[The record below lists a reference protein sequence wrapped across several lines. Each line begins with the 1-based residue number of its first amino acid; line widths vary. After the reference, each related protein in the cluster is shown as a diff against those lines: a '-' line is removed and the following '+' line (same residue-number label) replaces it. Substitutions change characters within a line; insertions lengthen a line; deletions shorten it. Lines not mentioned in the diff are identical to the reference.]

1 MSYVDG
7 IYERDRDLIHVVER
21 DKNGKRVY
29 REYPAN
35 YIFYYPDPKGK
46 HRSIYDTPVSR
57 FSTRSN
63 KEFQKE
69 KRMYGSKK
77 LYESDINPVFRCLAD
92 NYLNSDAPRLHTC
105 FFDIE
110 VDFDPELGF
119 SPTTDPFNPVT
130 AISLYLDWLDQL
142 VTLCIAPKTLN
153 AEQAA
158 EITGEF
164 ENTILFTSEI
174 EMFETFFEL
183 IEDADVLT
191 GWNSEG
197 YDIPYMVNR
206 VTRVMSKDDTR
217 KFCLLGQLPKLKQYE
232 RFGKIEYTYDLVG
245 RIHLD
250 YLQLYKKY
258 NYEQRHSYKLD
269 SIGEMEV
276 GENKTQYEGTL
287 DQLYN
292 QDFKRFLE
300 YNRQDT
306 MLLVKIHNKLKFL
319 DLANQLAHENTVLLP
334 TVMGSVAM
342 IEMAVYNE
350 AHARGFVVP
359 DKPRTNSFEEKFN
372 EDDDDDEAKAAGAYV
387 AVPKKG
393 MHEYIGAVDINSLYP
408 STIRALNM
416 AGETIVGQ
424 IRPALTDEYMR
435 VKSIEL
441 AKRMKKNKFKDDND
455 VEGVFSAALWEGLFA
470 ALEYTAVMNQERGT
484 MLTIDWENGRSEEFS
499 AAEVHKLI
507 FDSRNPWMLSA
518 NGTIFTY
525 EREGVVPGL
534 LTRWYAERK
543 DLQKKLKQSTTKED
557 QEYWDKRQLVK
568 KILLNSAYGA
578 LLNEH
583 CRFYDKRIGQ
593 STTLCGRTIVKHQ
606 CAYLNELITGEYQH
620 DGTAVIY
627 SDTDSTYFSAYTTLK
642 PQIDAGTLEWNK
654 DVAVQIYDSL
664 GESVNESFPTFMER
678 AFHCPT
684 NKGEILK
691 AGRELVADRG
701 IFITKKRYAVN
712 IYDKEGKR
720 LDKNGSTGKI
730 KAMGLDL
737 KRADTPKYIQEFL
750 MRVLTDV
757 LNGAQKDQVI
767 GAIKEFKR
775 ELSEQP
781 GWTKG
786 SPKSVNKLT
795 FYQQQ
800 EQNSRTQRND
810 LKRVFDDLSTG
821 KGRANMPGHNRA
833 ALNWNAL
840 RELHNDNY
848 SMKIVDGMRIVVCKL
863 KENPLGYTSVAYPTD
878 ELRLPEWFKELPFDN
893 ETMEKILVDEK
904 IENLLGALNW
914 DLRTETVT
922 NNTFDQLFT
931 FG

>member
-1 MSYVDG
+1 MYVDA
-7 IYERDRDLIHVVER
+7 IHDREHDRIHVIER

-29 REYPAN
+29 RDYPAS
-35 YIFYYPDPKGK
+35 YIFYYPDAKGK

-57 FSTRSN
+57 FSSRSH

-69 KRMYGSKK
+69 KRTYSGKK
-77 LYESDINPVFRCLAD
+77 LFESDVNPVFRCLAD
-92 NYLNSDAPRLHTC
+92 NYLNADSPKLHTC

-130 AISLYLDWLDQL
+130 AISLYLDWLGQL
-142 VTLCIAPKTLN
+142 ITLCIAPKHMSIDTAN
-153 AEQAA
+153 
-158 EITGEF
+158 EITQQF
-164 ENTILFTSEI
+164 DNTLLFSSEI
-174 EMFETFFEL
+174 EMFETFFQL

-217 KFCLLGQLPKLKQYE
+217 KFCLMGQLPKLKEYE
-232 RFGKIEYTYDLVG
+232 RFGKVEYTYELVG
-245 RIHLD
+245 RIHMD

-269 SIGEMEV
+269 NIGEMEV

-350 AHARGFVVP
+350 AHRRGFVVP
-359 DKPRTNSFEEKFN
+359 DKQRSNTFEDKLN
-372 EDDDDDEAKAAGAYV
+372 EEYDDDDQKAAGAYV

-393 MHEYIGAVDINSLYP
+393 LHEYIGAVDINSLYP
-408 STIRALNM
+408 SAIRALNM
-416 AGETIVGQ
+416 AAETIVGQ
-424 IRPALTDEYMR
+424 IRTTLTDEYMR
-435 VKSIEL
+435 LKAIEL
-441 AKRMKKNKFKDDND
+441 ARRMKKNKFKSDED
-455 VEGVFSAALWEGLFA
+455 VEGIFSSALWEGLFA
-470 ALEYTAVMNQERGT
+470 SLEYTSVMNQERGT
-484 MLTIDWENGRSEEFS
+484 MLTIDWENGKSEEMS
-499 AAEVHKLI
+499 AAEIWKLI
-507 FDSRNPWMLSA
+507 FDSRKPWMLSA

-525 EREGVVPGL
+525 EVEGVVPGL
-534 LTRWYAERK
+534 LSRWYSERK
-543 DLQKKLKQSTTKED
+543 DLQKKLKQSTTDED
-557 QEYWDKRQLVK
+557 REFWDKRQLVK

-606 CAYLNELITGEYQH
+606 CAHLNELITGTYQH
-620 DGTAVIY
+620 DGEAVIY
-627 SDTDSTYFSAYTTLK
+627 SDTDSTYFSAFTTLK
-642 PQIDAGTLEWNK
+642 PQIEEGTLEWNK

-664 GESVNESFPTFMER
+664 GENVNESFPAFMEK
-678 AFHCPT
+678 AFHCPRE
-684 NKGEILK
+684 NGEILK

-720 LDKNGSTGKI
+720 LDKDGKQGKI

-750 MRVLTDV
+750 MSILEDTLAGNSKEDIVD
-757 LNGAQKDQVI
+757 K
-767 GAIKEFKR
+767 IKEFKR
-775 ELSEQP
+775 YLSEQP
-781 GWTKG
+781 AWTKG
-786 SPKSVNKLT
+786 SPKSVNRLT
-795 FYQQQ
+795 HYRSL
-800 EQNSRTQRND
+800 ESNARIQRND
-810 LKRVFDDLSTG
+810 LKKVFGDLSTG
-821 KGRANMPGHNRA
+821 KGKANMPGHVRA
-833 ALNWNAL
+833 ALNWNYL
-840 RELHNDNY
+840 RQANGDNY
-848 SMKIVDGMRIVVCKL
+848 SMQIVDGMRITVCKL
-863 KENPLGYTSVAYPTD
+863 KENPLGFTSIAYPSD
-878 ELRLPEWFKELPFDN
+878 ELRLPDWFKELPFDD
-893 ETMEKILVDEK
+893 EAMENVLVNEK
-904 IENLLGALNW
+904 IENLLGVLNW
-914 DLRTETVT
+914 ELRLETVT
-922 NNTFDQLFT
+922 NNTFDQLFS
-931 FG
+931 FN